1 MMCSHGIYFDKYLLK
16 IYCMEDT
23 LMCAPWGKTWYLC
36 IRQCVGGKERLLD
49 STLLLLVQLWAI
61 HLTSI
66 SLCFKSIA

>member
-1 MMCSHGIYFDKYLLK
+1 
-16 IYCMEDT
+16 MEDT